1 LSRAN
6 PPPLEPEPEPERV
19 HLRMP
24 VDVRSASLALLAALA
39 CVYTLHWAA
48 AVFIPLL
55 LALMFSYALSPI
67 VDRLARWHLPRWLGA
82 AAVMLS
88 ALGGLGTT
96 VHAFGDDAAAMVE
109 SLPDAAQKLRDS
121 LRMQRG
127 APQGA
132 MEKVQNAATRL
143 EQAAE
148 ESGAAAPQA
157 GKGVTRVQIERP
169 RFNIKDYL
177 WSGTLGLVGFVGQA
191 MVVCF
196 ITYFLMTSGD
206 TFRRKMVSIA
216 GPTFSKKKIT
226 IQALDEITQQIHLYL
241 MVQIGTSVLVGV
253 ATWLAML
260 GLGLER
266 AAVWGVA
273 AAALNLVPY
282 LGSVVITGALALV
295 ALLQFGTLTMALLVG
310 VASLAIHTVA
320 GQLLTPWITSRAARM
335 NPVVIF
341 VGVLAFGWLWGVWG
355 LFLGAPM
362 LMAAKAVCDRVDDLK
377 PIGELLGA

>member
-1 LSRAN
+1 MSRAN

-341 VGVLAFGWLWGVWG
+341 VGVLACGWLWGVWG